1 MSEKINVA
9 PKWDTT
15 KNIENLTI
23 NPGYIYAFQDV
34 LLYYINSV
42 IPKPEDV
49 GPIIRKCGD
58 VISGK
63 IPLEDAKFE
72 WYEQHIYAIYSL
84 LELLRYEATEQ
95 GLAIKDNRTIDKE
108 DISDLTKALLDGNM
122 KLVEELE
129 KKITDD
135 VNSQSA

>member
-15 KNIENLTI
+15 KNIENITI
-23 NPGYIYAFQDV
+23 NPGYIYAFQDI
-34 LLYYINSV
+34 LLHYINTV

-49 GPIIRKCGD
+49 GTIIRKCGD

-63 IPLEDAKFE
+63 IALEDAKFE
-72 WYEQHIYAIYSL
+72 WYEQHMYAIYSL

-95 GLAIKDNRTIDKE
+95 GLAIKDDRTIDKE
-108 DISDLTKALLDGNM
+108 DLRKLTEAVIQGQTDLVK
-122 KLVEELE
+122 ELE
-129 KKITDD
+129 EKITAD
-135 VNSQSA
+135 VNSQST

>member
-15 KNIENLTI
+15 KNIENITI
-23 NPGYIYAFQDV
+23 NPGYIYAFQDI
-34 LLYYINSV
+34 LLHYINTA
-42 IPKPEDV
+42 IPKPEDLA
-49 GPIIRKCGD
+49 PIMRKIAE
-58 VISGK
+58 VVQGK
-63 IPLEDAKFE
+63 LPLEEAKFE
-72 WYEQHIYAIYSL
+72 WYEQHMYVLYSI
-84 LELLRYEATEQ
+84 LELLKYQATEQ
-95 GLAIKDNRTIDKE
+95 GLAIKDDRTIDKQ

>member
-42 IPKPEDV
+42 IPNPEDV

-95 GLAIKDNRTIDKE
+95 GLAIKDDRTIDKQ

>member
-15 KNIENLTI
+15 KNIENITI
-23 NPGYIYAFQDV
+23 NPGYIYAFQDI
-34 LLYYINSV
+34 LLHYINTV

-72 WYEQHIYAIYSL
+72 WYEQHMYAIYSL

-95 GLAIKDNRTIDKE
+95 GLAIKDDRTIDKE
-108 DISDLTKALLDGNM
+108 DLRKLTEAVIQGQTDLVK
-122 KLVEELE
+122 ELE
-129 KKITDD
+129 EKITAD
-135 VNSQSA
+135 VNSQST

>member
-15 KNIENLTI
+15 KNIENITM
-23 NPGYIYAFQDV
+23 NPGYIYAFQDI
-34 LLYYINSV
+34 LLYYINTV

-58 VISGK
+58 VISGNIK
-63 IPLEDAKFE
+63 LEDAKFE
-72 WYEQHIYAIYSL
+72 WYEQHMYAIYSL
-84 LELLRYEATEQ
+84 LELLRYQATEQ
-95 GLAIKDNRTIDKE
+95 GLAIKDDRTIDKE
-108 DISDLTKALLDGNM
+108 DLKKLTEAVIQGKTDLVK
-122 KLVEELE
+122 ELE

-135 VNSQSA
+135 VNSQST

>member
-42 IPKPEDV
+42 IPNPEDV

-72 WYEQHIYAIYSL
+72 WYEQHIYNSPNQNNTTTL
-84 LELLRYEATEQ
+84 GQT
-95 GLAIKDNRTIDKE
+95 D
-108 DISDLTKALLDGNM
+108 
-122 KLVEELE
+122 LVEKLE

-135 VNSQSA
+135 VNNQST

>member
-23 NPGYIYAFQDV
+23 NPGYIYAFQDI
-34 LLYYINSV
+34 LLHYINTV

-72 WYEQHIYAIYSL
+72 WYEQHMYAIYSL

-95 GLAIKDNRTIDKE
+95 GLAIKDDRTIDKE
-108 DISDLTKALLDGNM
+108 DLRKLTEAVIQGQTDLVK
-122 KLVEELE
+122 ELE
-129 KKITDD
+129 EKITAD
-135 VNSQSA
+135 VNSQST